1 MFTYLSSF
9 FFYLQAYVVQVITT
23 TQKTS
28 NTSLPF
34 PSWEVWLYILFPS
47 ESLHRCPSQFEMFTC
62 AYLCYSIYHFDVI
75 KDLFCWLLMFKVPWG
90 HGLYLLMHLYSSSFI
105 RKLDFKKENFLL
117 GFIFSTKFFKWV
129 THINSWHLNLL
140 PTTA

>member
-34 PSWEVWLYILFPS
+34 PSWEV
-47 ESLHRCPSQFEMFTC
+47 
-62 AYLCYSIYHFDVI
+62 
-75 KDLFCWLLMFKVPWG
+75 
-90 HGLYLLMHLYSSSFI
+90 
-105 RKLDFKKENFLL
+105 
-117 GFIFSTKFFKWV
+117 
-129 THINSWHLNLL
+129 
-140 PTTA
+140 